1 MNNQSAPRIA
11 KAISTALLAGALFSC
26 PLFSAAGSTGAAFAY
41 GESDMIQTLRSPLTY
56 GTPNSPAWVPAQEG
70 APPPIGDGFCPPAV
84 TPGDCGAPFSPPTA
98 AFVPLTMAGD
108 KSEVNAW
115 VMPYLT
121 PPPSTQGYDSSSING
136 SSGGYGLQ
144 APVSV
149 VDICPQGG
157 MVGSAPTQRWGGQR
171 SFDFGNPNCVRPSS
185 SALNDF
191 GQKLSQKPDLKMCP
205 QFSQDGPRQ
214 RGEYRGQTTQD
225 LHGNRT
231 LFRDNQ
237 RSQMTISPY

>member
-1 MNNQSAPRIA
+1 MNNQSAKKIA
-11 KAISTALLAGALFSC
+11 KAISTALMAGALLSC
-26 PLFSAAGSTGAAFAY
+26 PLFATSAFAY
-41 GESDMIQTLRSPLTY
+41 GEADMINTLRTPITY

-70 APPPIGDGFCPPAV
+70 APPPCGDGFMPPAV
-84 TPGDCGAPFSPPTA
+84 TPGDCSTPFSPPSA
-98 AFVPLTMAGD
+98 VFVPLTMGGD
-108 KSEVNAW
+108 KDEVNAW
-115 VMPYLT
+115 AMPYLT
-121 PPPSTQGYDSSSING
+121 PPPSTAGYDSSSING

-149 VDICPQGG
+149 VNICPQGG
-157 MVGSAPTQRWGGQR
+157 MVGDAPTQRWGGQR
-171 SFDFGNPNCVRPSS
+171 SYDFGKPNNVRPNSS
-185 SALNDF
+185 RMNDF
-191 GQKLSQKPDLKMCP
+191 GQKLSEKPDLKMCP

-237 RSQMTISPY
+237 RSQLTIAPY